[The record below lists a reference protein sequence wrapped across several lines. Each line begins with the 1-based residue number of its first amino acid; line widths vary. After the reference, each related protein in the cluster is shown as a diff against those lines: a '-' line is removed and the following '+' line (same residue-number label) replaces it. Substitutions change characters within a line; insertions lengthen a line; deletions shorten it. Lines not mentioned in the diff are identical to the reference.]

1 MKHRL
6 NTPNERVW
14 CTTQQRCQET
24 CQCQAVC
31 QGKSPCLEAV
41 CQGKSPCLDIRPLS
55 PVEKHLIICKET
67 SIYYILLFGCCVLY
81 HGEPVENIWN
91 SPFHG
96 RLMSLINVSMRTLCT
111 VLLPAPCA
119 CAAAVRSSIAIFT
132 TAADLNAVCFFC
144 KKKNKTKKLLFSAL
158 NGIFINMVRCS
169 SKSGD
174 FSILSP
180 VFLLSRHC
188 LDAVFCCQGC
198 LSRHCLDAV
207 CQGVKVLSPDIF
219 CHAASKSLV

>member
-1 MKHRL
+1 MKHRI

-41 CQGKSPCLDIRPLS
+41 CQGKSPRLDIRPLS
-55 PVEKHLIICKET
+55 PVEKHLIICEET

-111 VLLPAPCA
+111 VLLPATCA

-132 TAADLNAVCFFC
+132 TAADLNAVCLKTKQKNCFFLRLTEFSLIWSGVLQKAGIFRYCPLFFC
-144 KKKNKTKKLLFSAL
+144 CRGIALTLF
-158 NGIFINMVRCS
+158 F
-169 SKSGD
+169 
-174 FSILSP
+174 
-180 VFLLSRHC
+180 
-188 LDAVFCCQGC
+188 AVK
-198 LSRHCLDAV
+198 AV
-207 CQGVKVLSPDIF
+207 CQGIALTLCVKGWKCCLPTSFATQLPKV
-219 CHAASKSLV
+219 